1 MGKYLLFH
9 RHHVVCILLQSVLL
23 SGFQK
28 QASLVFE
35 NQAPAFRLCDC
46 LPDFEAVGFF
56 HGEHPGVMY
65 SHRKR
70 LIRKMRVVV

>member
-1 MGKYLLFH
+1 M
-9 RHHVVCILLQSVLL
+9 S
-23 SGFQK
+23 
-28 QASLVFE
+28 E
-35 NQAPAFRLCDC
+35 NKNVQDTHI
-46 LPDFEAVGFF
+46 

>member
-1 MGKYLLFH
+1 MNIAVDG
-9 RHHVVCILLQSVLL
+9 IL
-23 SGFQK
+23 K
-28 QASLVFE
+28 
-35 NQAPAFRLCDC
+35 
-46 LPDFEAVGFF
+46 DFEAVDSF